1 MKKYFILFTIIFVL
15 FSCSEFQRLLKSGD
29 PELKYTR
36 AVEFFERGDYMR
48 AQTLFYDVR
57 LYFRGTDR
65 AESLLFY
72 VARTY
77 LGQRDFVTAGERFRD
92 YVRIYPNGRYV
103 QEARFLIG
111 YSFYRDSPDPRL
123 DQTSTKRAIAEFQE
137 FIDVHPENERVPE
150 ANALI
155 DEMMN
160 KLAFK
165 ELLNAR
171 LYYRLGTHLGNNYL
185 SAVIVAQ
192 NALRNFPT
200 TRYREDLSMVILE
213 AKFKQAVLSV
223 AERRQERYTETL
235 DEAYSFINEF
245 PDGRHRRQADRILR
259 EARRALDR
267 FN

>member
-92 YVRIYPNGRYV
+92 YVRIYPNGRYI
-103 QEARFLIG
+103 QDARFLIG
-111 YSFYRDSPDPRL
+111 YAFYLDSPDPRL
-123 DQTSTKRAIAEFQE
+123 DQTSTRRAIEAFQE
-137 FIDVHPENERVPE
+137 FVDIHPHSERVPE
-150 ANALI
+150 ANTLM

-171 LYYRLGTHLGNNYL
+171 LYYNLGTHLGNNYL
-185 SAVIVAQ
+185 SAVIVAR
-192 NALRNFPT
+192 NALRNFPGT
-200 TRYREDLSMVILE
+200 VHREDLSIIILE
-213 AKFKQAVLSV
+213 AKYRQAVLSV
-223 AERRQERYTETL
+223 AERRQERYIETI

-245 PDGRHRRQADRILR
+245 PDGTHRRHADRILR
-259 EARRALDR
+259 DARRAVGTL
-267 FN
+267 N